1 MKGVKEMK
9 EIKCEVIQDL
19 ITLYI
24 DKLTSEE
31 SNKLIENHITTCTQC
46 NEFLDNINDNE
57 IIDKNDIENS
67 MPNKDEEIDLQL
79 IKRIQKS
86 KINFSVIL
94 IILTCAI
101 STGLSDGPYLFTGII
116 ILPTLGA
123 ISYLKLRNTWIAPLT
138 IYISNI
144 VLMLVRD
151 NKYFLMDLS
160 TSESMLEGIRVII
173 QYILSTLTFNGIFA
187 AFVFIGVII
196 GFLIQKIFIDD

>member
-116 ILPTLGA
+116 ILPTVGA

-160 TSESMLEGIRVII
+160 TSESMLEGIGLII

>member
-1 MKGVKEMK
+1 MK

-101 STGLSDGPYLFTGII
+101 SAGLSDGPYLFTGII
-116 ILPTLGA
+116 ILPAIGA

-144 VLMLVRD
+144 VLMLVRN
-151 NKYFLMDLS
+151 NKYLLMDLS
-160 TSESMLEGIRVII
+160 TSESMLEGIGLII

-187 AFVFIGVII
+187 AFVFIGLII

>member
-1 MKGVKEMK
+1 MK

-101 STGLSDGPYLFTGII
+101 SAGLSDGPYLFTGII
-116 ILPTLGA
+116 ILPTVGA

-160 TSESMLEGIRVII
+160 TSESMLEGIGLII